1 MDVWFGIGAI
11 LVGLAGCFYG
21 YPLFRIFLILAGLI
35 YGYLLGHSFVPSSH
49 PWIALAI
56 GLGAAVILAMLA
68 YPLWSIGVIVIG
80 AALGCMLLS
89 SIGVALNASQGVLI
103 LLGVLG
109 ATVVGFLFYLARD
122 LFVMLA
128 TAFNGAVQLVY
139 GLGLIFPALA
149 FGGGRSNFLAV
160 LAMVVLGGFGFAVQ
174 YGMFKDR
181 RTYSS

>member
-1 MDVWFGIGAI
+1 MDTWFGVAAI

-35 YGYLLGHSFVPSSH
+35 YGYLLGQSLIPASH
-49 PWIALAI
+49 PWIALVI
-56 GLGAAVILAMLA
+56 GLGAAVMLAMLA
-68 YPLWSIGVIVIG
+68 YPLWSIGVILIG
-80 AALGCMLLS
+80 AALGFMILS
-89 SIGVALNASQGVLI
+89 SLGIALNASQGVLI
-103 LLGVLG
+103 LLGFLG
-109 ATVVGFLFYLARD
+109 AMVVGFLFSRAKD

-128 TAFNGAVQLVY
+128 NAFNGAVQLVY

-149 FGGGRSNFLAV
+149 FGGGQSNILAF
-160 LAMVVLGGFGFAVQ
+160 LAMVVMGGFGFAVQ